1 MGRSS
6 EGTCKTTLTYS
17 LNTSTQLCFCAPRH
31 SVQKSA
37 VDHIQGSQAG
47 LKELMRSG
55 NNVGILRLE
64 QVLTDFCFL

>member
-6 EGTCKTTLTYS
+6 EGTCKTPLTYS

-47 LKELMRSG
+47 LKELMRNA